1 MCYTNSIAT
10 INRRLTDA
18 LTAATLA
25 ALAVPAAARDLAPA
39 KTAPKVAF
47 AYPAG
52 GPVTAGGLNQ
62 FFDAARLRPDAVAGP
77 AARAAT
83 APAPA
88 SRPLPALET
97 RPKASRLHQQMVVP
111 VPHLPQASPAYKRT
125 FRILLKNSDTT
136 DRYDDLILRFARK
149 YRLDARLMKSVM
161 AAESE
166 FKTEALSPAGA
177 RGLMQVMPKTAE
189 HVGVPAGRLHEP
201 KWGIM
206 AGAAYLQ
213 ILFMTAW
220 RLFKLKGVR
229 YTDAPHWVIQRV
241 VAAYHAGPKYLTRTD
256 WVPATRAY
264 VRKVMLFYNSKVT
277 DLRRPVLARTAL
289 PSYAETVAPTGTLH

>member
-1 MCYTNSIAT
+1 MCYTNPIAT
-10 INRRLTDA
+10 IKRRLTNP
-18 LTAATLA
+18 LTAATLV
-25 ALAVPAAARDLAPA
+25 ALAIPVTARDLASPR
-39 KTAPKVAF
+39 TALKVAF

-52 GPVTAGGLNQ
+52 GPITAGGLNH
-62 FFDAARLRPDAVAGP
+62 FFDAARMRPDTVAGP
-77 AARAAT
+77 VARAA
-83 APAPA
+83 AAA
-88 SRPLPALET
+88 SQMPQPLAALEA

-111 VPHLPQASPAYKRT
+111 VPHLPQASPAYERT

-166 FKTEALSPAGA
+166 FKPEAVSPAGA

-213 ILFMTAW
+213 TLFIAAW

-277 DLRRPVLARTAL
+277 DLRRPVLARAPL
-289 PSYAETVAPTGTLH
+289 PSYAETVAPSGTLH

>member
-1 MCYTNSIAT
+1 MCYTKPIAT

-25 ALAVPAAARDLAPA
+25 VLALPGLAAERAPQAPRVP
-39 KTAPKVAF
+39 F

-52 GPVTAGGLNQ
+52 GPVTAGNLNQ
-62 FFDAARLRPDAVAGP
+62 FFDAAKTRAASVNGP
-77 AARAAT
+77 AASRGVP
-83 APAPA
+83 APAPRA
-88 SRPLPALET
+88 LPAAPEL
-97 RPKASRLHQQMVVP
+97 PKAARLHQQMVVP

-125 FRILLKNSDTT
+125 FRILLNNADQT
-136 DRYDDLILRFARK
+136 DRYDDLIVRYARK

-166 FKTEALSPAGA
+166 FKPEALSPSGA

-189 HVGVPAGRLHEP
+189 YVGVPAGKLHDP
-201 KWGIM
+201 KWGVM

-220 RLFKLKGVR
+220 KLFKLKGVR

-241 VAAYHAGPKYLTRTD
+241 IAAYHAGPKYLITTR

-264 VRKVMLFYNSKVT
+264 VRKVMLYYHSKVT
-277 DLRRPVLARTAL
+277 DLRRPAPALSPL
-289 PSYAETVAPTGTLH
+289 PSLRDTLVSSGTLH